1 MRRARFV
8 SDAPRRKPGK
18 ERTAEAKRTP
28 EATPQGDADWRWPA
42 REGMANEQKGETSAP
57 AMVSHVVENANRGFD
72 LGRQRDG
79 CLSDEPSCAGLHP
92 EDNLVIVERVQ
103 GRANRPY
110 QRRSTVARVK
120 AACRQWT
127 MERGSVCVFGFLGV
141 WVGAGD

>member
-1 MRRARFV
+1 MRQARFV
-8 SDAPRRKPGK
+8 SDAPRRELGK

-28 EATPQGDADWRWPA
+28 EATPQGDADWRWPT

-57 AMVSHVVENANRGFD
+57 AMASHVVENANRGFD

-120 AACRQWT
+120 AACRQGKGG
-127 MERGSVCVFGFLGV
+127 RVFEFLGV
-141 WVGAGD
+141 